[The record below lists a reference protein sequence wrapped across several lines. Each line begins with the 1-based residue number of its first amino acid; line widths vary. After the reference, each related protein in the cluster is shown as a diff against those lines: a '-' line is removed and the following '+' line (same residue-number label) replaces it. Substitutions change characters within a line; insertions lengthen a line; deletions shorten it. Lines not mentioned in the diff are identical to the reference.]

1 MPRFIVLEGGDGAG
15 KTTQARLLAERLRAD
30 GHEVCELRE
39 PGGTRAGEEL
49 RRIVLDAALPL
60 DARAEALV
68 FAASRAQGMA
78 EIVEPALARGAIVVA
93 DRSVISSLV
102 YQGAVRELGVEQVR
116 SINAFAL
123 RGLEPDLV
131 LLLDVRLEDARA
143 RRGEAAGD
151 RFEDE
156 SDEFARRVLEA
167 YREICADAVVIDAH
181 GDPEHVAEQVW
192 EAVHAR

>member
-1 MPRFIVLEGGDGAG
+1 M
-15 KTTQARLLAERLRAD
+15 
-30 GHEVCELRE
+30 
-39 PGGTRAGEEL
+39 
-49 RRIVLDAALPL
+49 LDADLPL

-78 EIVEPALARGAIVVA
+78 EIVEPALARGAIIVA
-93 DRSVISSLV
+93 DRFVDSSLV
-102 YQGAVRELGVEQVR
+102 YQGAVRGLGVEAVR

-131 LLLDVRLEDARA
+131 ILLDVKLEDARA
-143 RRGEAAGD
+143 RRQGSESD

-156 SDEFARRVLEA
+156 SDEFAERVLRA
-167 YREICADAVVIDAH
+167 YREVCTGAVVIDAH
-181 GDPEHVAEQVW
+181 GEPARVAERVW